1 MKKLVCVALTLV
13 MLSVLVIPQGSVSAA
28 GAYNYAEAL
37 QKAIYFYECQQAGPL
52 PEWNRVEW
60 RGDATMNDE
69 VLGGWYDAGDHVKF
83 NLPMA
88 YSAAMLGWALY
99 EYGDGIEASGQ
110 RPYLER
116 NLAFALDYL
125 VACDRGDSVVYQ
137 IGDGGADHKW
147 WGSAEVIEKEMERPY
162 FTCSASCVTGQM
174 AAALAVGSI
183 VLNNNT
189 YLQHAK
195 SLFKLA
201 DTKRS
206 DAGYT
211 EADGFYSSHSGFWD
225 ELLWAATW
233 LYLATGDQEYLDKA
247 ESYIPKLNRQN
258 QTTDIEYQ
266 WAHCWDDCHY
276 GAMILLAIATGK
288 EEYHEFAQKHL
299 DWWTPQ
305 GYNGKSVSY
314 TPGGLAHLD
323 TWGPLRYS
331 MNAAFLALVYSD
343 SINDTALKQKYY
355 NFAKSQIDYA
365 LGSNPENRSYVVGFG
380 KNPPQRPHHRTAH
393 GTWLDKRDI
402 PDYHRHVLYG
412 ALVGGP
418 TKSDSYKDDIED
430 YILNEVATDYN
441 AGFVGVLCRMTAEYG
456 GTTLQN
462 FPPPEEREDEFFVEA
477 AINQA
482 GSHYTEIKA
491 LLNNRSSWPA
501 RLVKDFSYRYYL
513 DLTEVFEAGA
523 TVDDITISIGYCEDG
538 MDATISPLTHVSGN
552 MYYITISYE
561 DGTAICPI
569 GQEQYA
575 AELQFRIAAPPGTTY
590 WDPSNDFSYQDLTKE
605 VQKTKW
611 MPVYDGT
618 TRIFGEVPDGVVDPT
633 PTTPTPTVTP
643 TPTST
648 GNVLKGDI
656 NLDGTVDSTDLTLMK
671 RFVLRKWPVR
681 DISYPEPYGKLTLE
695 EFVNGDVN
703 SDNAIDSTDVT
714 LLKRFILRKIST
726 FPNS

>member
-1 MKKLVCVALTLV
+1 MCIALALV
-13 MLSVLVIPQGSVSAA
+13 MLSVLVIPQGFVSAA
-28 GAYNYAEAL
+28 GTYNYAEAL

-99 EYGDGIEASGQ
+99 EYGDGIQASGQ

-125 VACDRGDSVVYQ
+125 VACDRGGSVVYQ
-137 IGDGGADHKW
+137 IGAGGPDHKW
-147 WGSAEVIEKEMERPY
+147 WGSAEVIEKEMDRPY
-162 FTCSASCVTGQM
+162 YVGKGSCVVGQM

-183 VLNNNT
+183 VLKNNT
-189 YLQHAK
+189 YLNYAK
-195 SLFKLA
+195 KYFVLA
-201 DTKRS
+201 DTTRS
-206 DAGYT
+206 DSTYT
-211 EADGFYSSHSGFWD
+211 EADGFYNSHSGFWD

-233 LYLATGDQEYLDKA
+233 LYIATGEQEYLDKA
-247 ESYIPKLNRQN
+247 ESYIPKLKRQN
-258 QTTDIEYQ
+258 QTDVIEYQ

-276 GAMILLAIATGK
+276 GAMILLAIITGK
-288 EEYHEFAQKHL
+288 EEYHQYAQMHL

-323 TWGPLRYS
+323 SWGPLRYA

-365 LGSNPENRSYVVGFG
+365 LGSNPLKRSYVVGFG
-380 KNPPQRPHHRTAH
+380 TNPPERPHHRTAH

-418 TKSDSYKDDIED
+418 TKSDTYKDDIED
-430 YILNEVATDYN
+430 YVLNEVATDYN

-456 GTTLQN
+456 GTPQAN

-477 AINQA
+477 AINQV
-482 GSHYTEIKA
+482 SPTYTEIKA

-501 RLVKDFSYRYYL
+501 RLIKDLSYRYYL

-523 TVDDITISIGYCEDG
+523 SVDDIKITIGYCESG
-538 MDATISPLTHVSGN
+538 MDATISPLTQASGN
-552 MYYITISYE
+552 IYYITITYK

-575 AELQFRIAAPPGTTY
+575 AELQFRIAAPDGTNY
-590 WDPSNDFSYQDLTKE
+590 WDASNDFSFQGLTKE
-605 VQKTKW
+605 LQKTKY
-611 MPVYDGT
+611 MPVYDGA
-618 TRIFGEVPDGVVDPT
+618 TRVFGDTPDGTVDPT
-633 PTTPTPTVTP
+633 PTSPKPTSTVKPTPTP
-643 TPTST
+643 T

-656 NLDGTVDSTDLTLMK
+656 NLDGVVDSTDLTLMK
-671 RFVLRKWPVR
+671 RFVLRKWPTR
-681 DISYPEPYGKLTLE
+681 DTVYPEPYGKLTPE
-695 EFVNGDVN
+695 EFNNGDVN

-714 LLKRFILRKIST
+714 LLKRFILRKILV

>member
-441 AGFVGVLCRMTAEYG
+441 AGFVGVLCRMTAE
-456 GTTLQN
+456 
-462 FPPPEEREDEFFVEA
+462 
-477 AINQA
+477 
-482 GSHYTEIKA
+482 
-491 LLNNRSSWPA
+491 W
-501 RLVKDFSYRYYL
+501 RYYSAKL
-513 DLTEVFEAGA
+513 PSAGR
-523 TVDDITISIGYCEDG
+523 E
-538 MDATISPLTHVSGN
+538 
-552 MYYITISYE
+552 
-561 DGTAICPI
+561 
-569 GQEQYA
+569 
-575 AELQFRIAAPPGTTY
+575 R
-590 WDPSNDFSYQDLTKE
+590 
-605 VQKTKW
+605 
-611 MPVYDGT
+611 
-618 TRIFGEVPDGVVDPT
+618 R
-633 PTTPTPTVTP
+633 
-643 TPTST
+643 
-648 GNVLKGDI
+648 
-656 NLDGTVDSTDLTLMK
+656 
-671 RFVLRKWPVR
+671 
-681 DISYPEPYGKLTLE
+681 
-695 EFVNGDVN
+695 
-703 SDNAIDSTDVT
+703 
-714 LLKRFILRKIST
+714 
-726 FPNS
+726 